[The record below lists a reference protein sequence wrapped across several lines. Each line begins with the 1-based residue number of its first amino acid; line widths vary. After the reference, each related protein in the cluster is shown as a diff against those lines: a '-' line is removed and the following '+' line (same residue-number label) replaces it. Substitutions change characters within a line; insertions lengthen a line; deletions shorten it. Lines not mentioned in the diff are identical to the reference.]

1 MVRTE
6 RQNQILVVDDD
17 PEDHIILLDYFVEA
31 GIDPGILCFQQN
43 GKKAIEY
50 LNKITNE
57 AELPNLIVLDM
68 NMPVMSGTQ
77 TLLYI
82 KQDARLKKIPII
94 IYSTS
99 DNEQEKRKCLSF
111 GAIDYVVKPMTYDEG
126 KLIAETFVSY
136 TDLSYNT
143 ST

>member
-1 MVRTE
+1 MRAKK
-6 RQNQILVVDDD
+6 RNQILVVDDD

-31 GIDPGILCFQQN
+31 GLDPGILRFKEN

-50 LNKITNE
+50 LNNITDD
-57 AELPNLIVLDM
+57 AELPKLIVLDM
-68 NMPVMSGTQ
+68 NMPVMNGTQ
-77 TLLYI
+77 TLLYL
-82 KQDARLKKIPII
+82 KQDAHLRKIPVI

-111 GAIDYVVKPMTYDEG
+111 GAADYVVKPMTYDEG
-126 KLIAETFVSY
+126 RLIAEIFVSY

-143 ST
+143 SM